1 MITNF
6 KSALNKIKAEEEL
19 VKKTEKYLKETLIKN
34 EKSKIDDY
42 INWGGF
48 YMKKKFIFAASLAV
62 LFLGGSTGAYAY
74 YQTPVSYLS
83 LDINPSVELGINA
96 FDKVV
101 QVEAY
106 NEDGEKILE
115 EVDVICSDVTEAVG
129 ELVSSAD
136 NNGYIAEDGSTVVSV
151 TTETDNEEV
160 ATELETVAEEGVN
173 SALEETEKEVVVH
186 KDNIALARRDEARK
200 LEITPGKLNL
210 IQKLQAVDP
219 DATVEEYKDASVNEI
234 MKTIKN
240 IRKNGNAEGST
251 DEKIKDPVDSIGAD
265 KKENTNTEVEAG
277 ENLSTTGETK
287 VNAETTEKY
296 NKNKGNNNSNNRFNN
311 KSNSNY
317 KNNSNKNV
325 GNDQEKSD
333 KDKKNNDNINKNRN
347 FNSENNR
354 KNEKSQNNGQ
364 TQYKDNR
371 NNNNKKNSNNGA
383 GKVKDRKYNDS
394 MNRKNASA
402 NKNLKY
408 F

>member
-19 VKKTEKYLKETLIKN
+19 VKKTEKYLKDTLLKN
-34 EKSKIDDY
+34 EKPKTNDY
-42 INWGGF
+42 ISWGGF
-48 YMKKKFIFAASLAV
+48 YMKKKFLVAASLAV
-62 LFLGGSTGAYAY
+62 LCLGGSTGAYAY

-83 LDINPSVELGINA
+83 IDINPSVELGINA

-115 EVDVICSDVTEAVG
+115 EVDIVGSDVTEAVA

-186 KDNIALARRDEARK
+186 KDNVALARRDEARK
-200 LEITPGKLNL
+200 LGITPGKLNL

-219 DATVEEYKDASVNEI
+219 DATVEEYKDASVKEI

-240 IRKNGNAEGST
+240 IRKNGNAKDIIDKDIIDTIDST
-251 DEKIKDPVDSIGAD
+251 GARNEK
-265 KKENTNTEVEAG
+265 NTNTEVEAN
-277 ENLSTTGETK
+277 ENVGTKGETN
-287 VNAETTEKY
+287 VNNETRVETKEKA
-296 NKNKGNNNSNNRFNN
+296 NKNKGNGNFNNRYN
-311 KSNSNY
+311 
-317 KNNSNKNV
+317 NNSNKNAV
-325 GNDQEKSD
+325 NSQEKA
-333 KDKKNNDNINKNRN
+333 NENRNKNRN
-347 FNSENNR
+347 SNAGNSEKRGNSENRGQSQDKGNSNNANKNNSNNAADKVKNEKANNIKNR
-354 KNEKSQNNGQ
+354 KNGNA
-364 TQYKDNR
+364 
-371 NNNNKKNSNNGA
+371 NNNK
-383 GKVKDRKYNDS
+383 YN
-394 MNRKNASA
+394 
-402 NKNLKY
+402 
-408 F
+408 

>member
-48 YMKKKFIFAASLAV
+48 YMKKKFLVAASLAV
-62 LFLGGSTGAYAY
+62 LCLGGSTGAYAY

-115 EVDVICSDVTEAVG
+115 EVDVIGSDVTEAVG

-200 LEITPGKLNL
+200 LGITPGKLNL

-240 IRKNGNAEGST
+240 IRKNGNAKDIIDKDIIDRIDST
-251 DEKIKDPVDSIGAD
+251 GARNEK
-265 KKENTNTEVEAG
+265 NTNTEVEAN
-277 ENLSTTGETK
+277 ENVDTTGETNVNTETK
-287 VNAETTEKY
+287 VETKEEV
-296 NKNKGNNNSNNRFNN
+296 NKNKGNGNFNNRYN
-311 KSNSNY
+311 
-317 KNNSNKNV
+317 NNSNKNAV
-325 GNDQEKSD
+325 NGQEKA
-333 KDKKNNDNINKNRN
+333 NENRNKNRN
-347 FNSENNR
+347 SNAGNSEKRGNSENRGQSQDKGNSNNANKNNSNNAADKVKNEKANNIKNR
-354 KNEKSQNNGQ
+354 KNGNA
-364 TQYKDNR
+364 
-371 NNNNKKNSNNGA
+371 NNNKYN
-383 GKVKDRKYNDS
+383 KYN
-394 MNRKNASA
+394 
-402 NKNLKY
+402 
-408 F
+408 

>member
-19 VKKTEKYLKETLIKN
+19 VKKTEKYLKDTLLKN
-34 EKSKIDDY
+34 EKPKTNDY
-42 INWGGF
+42 ISWGGF

-62 LFLGGSTGAYAY
+62 LCLGGSTGAYAY

-115 EVDVICSDVTEAVG
+115 EVDIVGSDVTEAVG

-200 LEITPGKLNL
+200 LGITPGKLNL

-240 IRKNGNAEGST
+240 IRKNGNAKDIIDKDIIDRIDST
-251 DEKIKDPVDSIGAD
+251 GARNEK
-265 KKENTNTEVEAG
+265 NTNTEVEAN
-277 ENLSTTGETK
+277 ENVDTTGETNVNTETK
-287 VNAETTEKY
+287 VETKEEV
-296 NKNKGNNNSNNRFNN
+296 NKNKGNGNFNNRYN
-311 KSNSNY
+311 
-317 KNNSNKNV
+317 NNSNKNAV
-325 GNDQEKSD
+325 NSQEKA
-333 KDKKNNDNINKNRN
+333 NENRNKNRN
-347 FNSENNR
+347 SNAGNSEKRGNSENRGQSQDKGNSNNANKNNSNNAADKVKNEKANNIKNR
-354 KNEKSQNNGQ
+354 KNGNA
-364 TQYKDNR
+364 
-371 NNNNKKNSNNGA
+371 NNNKYN
-383 GKVKDRKYNDS
+383 KYN
-394 MNRKNASA
+394 
-402 NKNLKY
+402 
-408 F
+408 

>member
-1 MITNF
+1 MITKF
-6 KSALNKIKAEEEL
+6 KSALNKVKAEEEL
-19 VKKTEKYLKETLIKN
+19 VNKTEKYLKDTLLKN
-34 EKSKIDDY
+34 EKPKTNDY
-42 INWGGF
+42 ISWGGF
-48 YMKKKFIFAASLAV
+48 YMKKKFLVAASLAV
-62 LFLGGSTGAYAY
+62 LCLGGSTGAYAY

-115 EVDVICSDVTEAVG
+115 EVDVIGSDVTEAVG

-200 LEITPGKLNL
+200 LGITPGKLNL

-240 IRKNGNAEGST
+240 IRKNGNAKDIIDKDIIDTIDST
-251 DEKIKDPVDSIGAD
+251 GARNEK
-265 KKENTNTEVEAG
+265 NTNTEVEAN
-277 ENLSTTGETK
+277 ENVDTTGETNVNTETK
-287 VNAETTEKY
+287 VETKEEV
-296 NKNKGNNNSNNRFNN
+296 NKNKGNGNFNNRYN
-311 KSNSNY
+311 
-317 KNNSNKNV
+317 NNSNKNAV
-325 GNDQEKSD
+325 NGQEKA
-333 KDKKNNDNINKNRN
+333 NENRNKNRN
-347 FNSENNR
+347 SNAGNSEKRGNSENRGQSQDKGNSNNANKNNSNNAADKVKNEKANNIKNR
-354 KNEKSQNNGQ
+354 KNGNA
-364 TQYKDNR
+364 
-371 NNNNKKNSNNGA
+371 NNNK
-383 GKVKDRKYNDS
+383 YN
-394 MNRKNASA
+394 
-402 NKNLKY
+402 
-408 F
+408 

>member
-34 EKSKIDDY
+34 EKPKTNDY
-42 INWGGF
+42 ISWGGF
-48 YMKKKFIFAASLAV
+48 YMKKKFLVAASLAV
-62 LFLGGSTGAYAY
+62 LCLGGSTGAYAY

-83 LDINPSVELGINA
+83 IDINPSVELGINA

-115 EVDVICSDVTEAVG
+115 EVDIVGSDVTEAVG

-200 LEITPGKLNL
+200 LGITPGKLNL

>member
-34 EKSKIDDY
+34 EKPKTNDY
-42 INWGGF
+42 ISWGGF
-48 YMKKKFIFAASLAV
+48 YMKKKFLVAASLAV
-62 LFLGGSTGAYAY
+62 LCLGGSTGAYAY

-83 LDINPSVELGINA
+83 IDINPSVELGINA

-115 EVDVICSDVTEAVG
+115 EVDIVGSDVTEAVG

-200 LEITPGKLNL
+200 LGITPGKLNL

-240 IRKNGNAEGST
+240 IRKNGNAKDIIDKDIIDTIDST
-251 DEKIKDPVDSIGAD
+251 GARNEK
-265 KKENTNTEVEAG
+265 NTNTEVEAN
-277 ENLSTTGETK
+277 ENVDTTGETNVNTETK
-287 VNAETTEKY
+287 VETKEEV
-296 NKNKGNNNSNNRFNN
+296 NKNKGNGNFNNRYN
-311 KSNSNY
+311 
-317 KNNSNKNV
+317 NNSNKNAV
-325 GNDQEKSD
+325 NGQEKA
-333 KDKKNNDNINKNRN
+333 NENRNKNRN
-347 FNSENNR
+347 SNAGNSEKRGNSENRGQSQDKGNSNNANKNNSNNAADKVKNEKANNIKNR
-354 KNEKSQNNGQ
+354 KNGNA
-364 TQYKDNR
+364 
-371 NNNNKKNSNNGA
+371 NNNKYN
-383 GKVKDRKYNDS
+383 KYN
-394 MNRKNASA
+394 
-402 NKNLKY
+402 
-408 F
+408 

>member
-48 YMKKKFIFAASLAV
+48 YMKKKFLVAASLAV
-62 LFLGGSTGAYAY
+62 LCLGGSTGAYAY

-115 EVDVICSDVTEAVG
+115 EVDVIGSDVTEAVG

-200 LEITPGKLNL
+200 LGITPGKLNL

-240 IRKNGNAEGST
+240 IRKNGNAKDIIDKDIIDTIDST
-251 DEKIKDPVDSIGAD
+251 GARNEK
-265 KKENTNTEVEAG
+265 NTNTEVEAN
-277 ENLSTTGETK
+277 ENVDTTGETNVNTETK
-287 VNAETTEKY
+287 VETKEEV
-296 NKNKGNNNSNNRFNN
+296 NKNKGNGNFNNRYN
-311 KSNSNY
+311 
-317 KNNSNKNV
+317 NNSNKNAV
-325 GNDQEKSD
+325 NGQEKA
-333 KDKKNNDNINKNRN
+333 NENRNKNRN
-347 FNSENNR
+347 SNAGNSEKRGNSENRGQSQDKGNSNNANKNNSNNAADKVKNEKANNIKNR
-354 KNEKSQNNGQ
+354 KNGNA
-364 TQYKDNR
+364 
-371 NNNNKKNSNNGA
+371 NNNK
-383 GKVKDRKYNDS
+383 YN
-394 MNRKNASA
+394 
-402 NKNLKY
+402 
-408 F
+408 

>member
-115 EVDVICSDVTEAVG
+115 EVDIVGSDVTEAVG

-200 LEITPGKLNL
+200 LGITPGKLNL

-240 IRKNGNAEGST
+240 IRKNGNAKDIIDKDIIDTIDST
-251 DEKIKDPVDSIGAD
+251 GARNEK
-265 KKENTNTEVEAG
+265 NTNTEVEAN
-277 ENLSTTGETK
+277 ENVDTTGETNVNTETK
-287 VNAETTEKY
+287 VETKEEV
-296 NKNKGNNNSNNRFNN
+296 NKNKGNGNFNNRYN
-311 KSNSNY
+311 
-317 KNNSNKNV
+317 NNSNKNAV
-325 GNDQEKSD
+325 NGQEKA
-333 KDKKNNDNINKNRN
+333 NENRNKNRN
-347 FNSENNR
+347 SNAGNSEKRGNSENRGQSQDKGNSNNANKNNSNNAADKVKNEKANNIKNR
-354 KNEKSQNNGQ
+354 KNGNA
-364 TQYKDNR
+364 
-371 NNNNKKNSNNGA
+371 NNNKYN
-383 GKVKDRKYNDS
+383 KYN
-394 MNRKNASA
+394 
-402 NKNLKY
+402 
-408 F
+408 